1 MAHETRFPIQLRFSD
16 IDSYG
21 HVNNV
26 TFLSLL
32 ETARVQLHELP
43 EAEAEA
49 EARAAKDDGGA
60 GTGGSVPSSAGS
72 DTAGGATL
80 RDLSGAGN
88 YTLVGRQEIEYLA
101 PLLYRPEPV
110 YVGVRVTD
118 LGRSS
123 FELGYTVAERDESTV
138 YAVAA
143 TTMILA
149 SRETGRPVA
158 LPEAY
163 RQSLEQYRGAEVP
176 FRRRSRQSAGA

>member
-1 MAHETRFPIQLRFSD
+1 MAHETRFPIPLRFSD

-43 EAEAEA
+43 EAG
-49 EARAAKDDGGA
+49 AAGDDGGGRIGSRLA
-60 GTGGSVPSSAGS
+60 SGAGSVAAEGTS
-72 DTAGGATL
+72 L
-80 RDLSGAGN
+80 RDLAGAGN

-110 YVGVRVTD
+110 YIGVRVTD
-118 LGRSS
+118 VGRSS

-143 TTMILA
+143 TTMVLA

-176 FRRRSRQSAGA
+176 FRRRSRQTEGA

>member
-32 ETARVQLHELP
+32 ETARVQLHNLP
-43 EAEAEA
+43 PAG
-49 EARAAKDDGGA
+49 AAGYDGEGS
-60 GTGGSVPSSAGS
+60 GTGGSLPSGAEGNAAGS
-72 DTAGGATL
+72 ASL
-80 RDLSGAGN
+80 RDLAGAGN
-88 YTLVGRQEIEYLA
+88 YTLVGRQEIEYLT
-101 PLLYRPEPV
+101 PLLYRPEPIH
-110 YVGVRVTD
+110 VGVRVTD
-118 LGRSS
+118 IGRSS
-123 FELGYTVAERDESTV
+123 FELGYTVAEQDESTV

-163 RQSLEQYRGAEVP
+163 RQSLEQYRGAEAA
-176 FRRRSRQSAGA
+176 FRRRLRQSAGA

>member
-1 MAHETRFPIQLRFSD
+1 MAHETRFPIPLRFSD

-43 EAEAEA
+43 EAG
-49 EARAAKDDGGA
+49 AAGDDDGGRIGSRLGSGA
-60 GTGGSVPSSAGS
+60 GSVAAEGTS
-72 DTAGGATL
+72 L
-80 RDLSGAGN
+80 RDLAGAGN

-110 YVGVRVTD
+110 YIGVRVTD
-118 LGRSS
+118 VGRSS

-143 TTMILA
+143 TTMVLA
-149 SRETGRPVA
+149 SRETGRPVV

-176 FRRRSRQSAGA
+176 FRRRSRQTEGA